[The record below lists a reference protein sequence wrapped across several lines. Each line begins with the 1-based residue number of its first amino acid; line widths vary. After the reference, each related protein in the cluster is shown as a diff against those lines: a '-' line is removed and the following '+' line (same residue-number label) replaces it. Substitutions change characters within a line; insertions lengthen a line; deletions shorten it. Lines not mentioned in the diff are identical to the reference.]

1 MDGYI
6 GKVGGGKRGMMFEGW
21 VFSEGWR
28 VWLNPEVLRDS
39 ICAQLVFLL
48 V

>member
-28 VWLNPEVLRDS
+28 VWLNPEVLHSVCPGKSFVVR
-39 ICAQLVFLL
+39 
-48 V
+48 